1 MRGGCREGAGKV
13 RGGCGAGAGRVPI
26 GVPRRR
32 RESVQRACA
41 EESWDPRTLTL
52 NLTLTRWPPPSSPS
66 PRCSPPKVCASP
78 HPPRALP
85 APSPRPPRAL
95 PAPARPP
102 AHRRIA
108 APLHLGH
115 LRDLGTRAPPRS
127 HLPPLRHRRRTLVA
141 LRAATSARDARTLTR
156 GDGGLLRAGMCRV
169 YAAVRACCMLHV
181 VFAACAL
188 PHRVCDRPHPTPPP
202 PLSASALAHLHAA
215 PPTLLTPACAL
226 RSSPTS
232 NPSSPLFSTGKGRA
246 TPTAVGQRV
255 NSGLSGRLSRAKKF
269 YQTMN

>member
-1 MRGGCREGAGKV
+1 MASSFLSLTEMLSAEGL
-13 RGGCGAGAGRVPI
+13 R
-26 GVPRRR
+26 
-32 RESVQRACA
+32 
-41 EESWDPRTLTL
+41 
-52 NLTLTRWPPPSSPS
+52 
-66 PRCSPPKVCASP
+66 
-78 HPPRALP
+78 LP

-95 PAPARPP
+95 PAPSPRPRALP
-102 AHRRIA
+102 HVGASLHRCTS
-108 APLHLGH
+108 
-115 LRDLGTRAPPRS
+115 GTFG
-127 HLPPLRHRRRTLVA
+127 
-141 LRAATSARDARTLTR
+141 TSAPVRLLAVTFLLFATVAALSWLFVLRRVPETR
-156 GDGGLLRAGMCRV
+156 GRSLEEMEAYFEQACAV
-169 YAAVRACCMLHV
+169 YMLQYVHCVCMLHV

-202 PLSASALAHLHAA
+202 PLSASALVHLHAA